1 MLRGLAFEVGG
12 GSRGWLPGP
21 LRCLVDGGAV
31 AERGTHGGGRGPRS
45 DSRCADTQSSVIRPG
60 PPSSGRLGLSPA
72 LPTPQ
77 LARAPSLTPQRGLLL
92 VALNPLP
99 PLQAEQPF
107 GKTGSPRTPG
117 SWLFNKR
124 RRTRLPR
131 AWMWAE
137 EEALDR
143 QLLSPD
149 PHGER
154 RYCPWLPRGGGR
166 LEPSSICPSAAV
178 PDSELQASPREKL
191 GGGGRYHPLA
201 PLYPTEGGSEHAAV
215 RAARG

>member
-1 MLRGLAFEVGG
+1 MRWVGGAEGGSLDHCGAWWMGEQWLRGGRTVVGG
-12 GSRGWLPGP
+12 
-21 LRCLVDGGAV
+21 AHV
-31 AERGTHGGGRGPRS
+31 ATAGVQTPR
-45 DSRCADTQSSVIRPG
+45 AASSGPG